1 MKLMKLL
8 CAMTLFLSLTSCIEI
23 IDDLSISGDGSGTFK
38 YHINLSSS
46 KIKINSI
53 LALDS
58 LDGKKVPSIAEIQ
71 SRADKIVKQLK
82 EQNGITNVVFDANYT
97 DFIFKVTC
105 DFNNLNQLQSAI
117 VNVIKSE
124 SKEKEIPELNHT
136 WVSFSQNTL
145 KRSVPQIT
153 IKKAQSINKN
163 DSDLLKQGSY
173 TSITRFEKEIERIEN
188 ENANLSKN
196 KKAVM
201 IRTDPYSLTQ
211 NPHLLD
217 NMIYLVKTTN

>member
-1 MKLMKLL
+1 
-8 CAMTLFLSLTSCIEI
+8 MTLFLSLTSCIEI

-124 SKEKEIPELNHT
+124 SKEKEMPELNHT

>member
-124 SKEKEIPELNHT
+124 SKEKEMPELNHT

>member
-1 MKLMKLL
+1 M
-8 CAMTLFLSLTSCIEI
+8 F
-23 IDDLSISGDGSGTFK
+23 
-38 YHINLSSS
+38 
-46 KIKINSI
+46 
-53 LALDS
+53 
-58 LDGKKVPSIAEIQ
+58 IQ
-71 SRADKIVKQLK
+71 AWQQLK

-124 SKEKEIPELNHT
+124 SKEKEMPELNHT

-163 DSDLLKQGSY
+163 DSDFLKQGSY

>member
-124 SKEKEIPELNHT
+124 SKEKEIPEL
-136 WVSFSQNTL
+136 Q
-145 KRSVPQIT
+145 Q
-153 IKKAQSINKN
+153 KKS
-163 DSDLLKQGSY
+163 SLL
-173 TSITRFEKEIERIEN
+173 EE
-188 ENANLSKN
+188 LS
-196 KKAVM
+196 
-201 IRTDPYSLTQ
+201 SLTTQ
-211 NPHLLD
+211 YDRIAQIGQDVEALQERLD
-217 NMIYLVKTTN
+217 TLEFRWLELSD